1 MGLLDKAKEAAKT
14 VGDKAQEGIKAGQEK
29 VDEVKTKKRISDLK
43 EELGGIVFEQR
54 AGYGAG
60 ERRRRHRPHRE
71 SDLGSAGQPRGV
83 MRAAHCTTYGGIDAV
98 TVEEIPEPDARARS
112 GAVSRCARPRSTS
125 PTS

>member
-54 AGYGAG
+54 AGAA
-60 ERRRRHRPHRE
+60 PA
-71 SDLGSAGQPRGV
+71 SAEADIDRIVGQIKE
-83 MRAAHCTTYGGIDAV
+83 AQASLAD
-98 TVEEIPEPDARARS
+98 
-112 GAVSRCARPRSTS
+112 
-125 PTS
+125 

>member
-54 AGYGAG
+54 AGAA
-60 ERRRRHRPHRE
+60 P
-71 SDLGSAGQPRGV
+71 GSAEADIDRIVGQIKE
-83 MRAAHCTTYGGIDAV
+83 AQASLAD
-98 TVEEIPEPDARARS
+98 
-112 GAVSRCARPRSTS
+112 
-125 PTS
+125 